1 MVRAKEFAHLVKPL
15 VVRQT
20 PDGLYAEPRVW
31 MEAKDLEGFNAHFSY
46 GFLTQEGPCH
56 STEGSLVHPFDEIL
70 LFAGIDNQKA
80 FGYLGA
86 EITVELG
93 EAREQYTFSKP
104 TVVVVPKGTVH
115 GPVRVSKLETPVVHY
130 TIGLSPEYR
139 GEKVA
144 AGSQCLASTGSK
156 YAHLIKPLSN
166 FVSPVAMKEIMKNP
180 EAIKA
185 MQEANPHLNL
195 EQVGLIGP
203 GNADSLV
210 WLYGDQVE
218 NLEVNFTWGYYTQCG
233 KWHRGGE
240 AHVHPEEEILV
251 FVGLDPNDINFLGAE
266 LEIGLGPDYER
277 HVFNT
282 PTVVICPAG
291 FPHLPLITRWVD
303 EPYGFFVVCLSG
315 EHDSPWVEA

>member
-1 MVRAKEFAHLVKPL
+1 M
-15 VVRQT
+15 
-20 PDGLYAEPRVW
+20 
-31 MEAKDLEGFNAHFSY
+31 
-46 GFLTQEGPCH
+46 
-56 STEGSLVHPFDEIL
+56 
-70 LFAGIDNQKA
+70 
-80 FGYLGA
+80 
-86 EITVELG
+86 ELG
-93 EAREQYTFSKP
+93 EEREKHTFDKP
-104 TVVVVPKGTVH
+104 AVVVVPKGTAH
-115 GPVRVSKLETPVVHY
+115 GPVTVSNLENPVVHY
-130 TIGLSPEYR
+130 TIGLAPEYS
-139 GEKVA
+139 GERITSPA
-144 AGSQCLASTGSK
+144 AEPSSGSK
-156 YAHLIKPLSN
+156 YARLIKPLDS
-166 FVSPVAMKEIMKNP
+166 FVSPVAMKEALRDP
-180 EAIKA
+180 EKIKA
-185 MQEANPHLNL
+185 LQASNPHMNF

-240 AHVHPEEEILV
+240 AHIHPEEEILV
-251 FVGLDPNDINFLGAE
+251 FVGLDPNDINFMGAE

-303 EPYGFFVVCLSG
+303 RPYGFFVICLSG